1 MTWGNPPKFIPAKP
15 KDGVKITPEMLAKSG
30 SEDGHQMAI
39 FCWAADNLSKY
50 PQLAWMYAIPNA
62 GERFVA
68 VATKMVATG
77 LRKGVPDIFLPAS
90 IQKRDY
96 QGFTELFKY
105 GYHGLYIELKIE
117 NKRKLKDGGLS
128 KDQLLWLPALREA
141 GYYVAVCY
149 GWIEARDCIVNY
161 LEGKL

>member
-1 MTWGNPPKFIPAKP
+1 MIWKNAPKFIPSPSKM
-15 KDGVKITPEMLAKSG
+15 GVKLTPEQLAKSG

-39 FCWAADNLSKY
+39 FCWAADNLNKY

-77 LRKGVPDIFLPAS
+77 LRKGVPDIFLPYS
-90 IQKRDY
+90 GLGTY
-96 QGFTELFKY
+96 N
-105 GYHGLYIELKIE
+105 GLYIELKIE

-128 KDQLLWLPALREA
+128 KDQLLWIPALREA
-141 GYYVAVCY
+141 SYYVAVCY
-149 GWIEARDCIVNY
+149 GWIEARDILIAY